1 MYDFLFDKQP
11 DTTFLGDEILHIPG
25 EPVTDR
31 DQYIVANALTSA
43 LPFLL
48 LHSNEWS
55 NLDDLMA
62 IVASGKCKV
71 VRSDIDGVVRCLE
84 LLETQGGPAPQAVEK
99 FLDNA
104 HLYLPRHVIERW
116 KKTDLYSRMVAAHDA
131 KKEKKRGE
139 YRDIHDIFLTLYDS
153 KMAYEK
159 KERILESIISSV
171 EWGWGVSGISQK
183 AIEAFKKVGCEEL
196 PKELMLKTVSPFFK
210 LANKLLRG
218 EKLIYRE
225 WLFAIELGYET
236 HLITEDEDRLGE
248 NYEFEMLDPSM
259 QLFMNRVNVITFDDD
274 EHDYL
279 KRTKVI
285 KRY

>member
-1 MYDFLFDKQP
+1 M
-11 DTTFLGDEILHIPG
+11 HIPG

-116 KKTDLYSRMVAAHDA
+116 KKTDPYSRMVAAHNA

-171 EWGWGVSGISQK
+171 DWDWG
-183 AIEAFKKVGCEEL
+183 
-196 PKELMLKTVSPFFK
+196 
-210 LANKLLRG
+210 
-218 EKLIYRE
+218 
-225 WLFAIELGYET
+225 
-236 HLITEDEDRLGE
+236 
-248 NYEFEMLDPSM
+248 
-259 QLFMNRVNVITFDDD
+259 
-274 EHDYL
+274 
-279 KRTKVI
+279 
-285 KRY
+285 

>member
-1 MYDFLFDKQP
+1 M
-11 DTTFLGDEILHIPG
+11 HIPG

-159 KERILESIISSV
+159 KERLLEAIISSV
-171 EWGWGVSGISQK
+171 DWDWGVSGISHK
-183 AIEAFKKVGCEEL
+183 AIEAFKKVGYEGF
-196 PKELMLKTVSPFFK
+196 PKELLLKTVSPFSK

-248 NYEFEMLDPSM
+248 NYEFEMLDPSRR
-259 QLFMNRVNVITFDDD
+259 LFMNRVNVITFDVN
-274 EHDYL
+274 EYDYL
-279 KRTKVI
+279 KHTKVI
-285 KRY
+285 SRS

>member
-1 MYDFLFDKQP
+1 M
-11 DTTFLGDEILHIPG
+11 HIPG

-62 IVASGKCKV
+62 IVASEKHKN

-84 LLETQGGPAPQAVEK
+84 LLETQGGPAPQAVEQ

-104 HLYLPRHVIERW
+104 YLYLPRHVIERW
-116 KKTDLYSRMVAAHDA
+116 KKTDLNSRMIATWNA
-131 KKEKKRGE
+131 KKEKERGE
-139 YRDIHDIFLTLYDS
+139 YRDIYDIFLTLYDS
-153 KMAYEK
+153 RMAYEK
-159 KERILESIISSV
+159 KESLLEAIISSV
-171 EWGWGVSGISQK
+171 DWDWGVSGISHK
-183 AIEAFKKVGCEEL
+183 AIEAFKKVGYEGF
-196 PKELMLKTVSPFFK
+196 PKELMLKTVIPFSK

-236 HLITEDEDRLGE
+236 YLVTDHEAQPDMVFEFCKVDQSSGIFRNTQAGISFGADEILCLKHLK
-248 NYEFEMLDPSM
+248 Y
-259 QLFMNRVNVITFDDD
+259 
-274 EHDYL
+274 
-279 KRTKVI
+279 
-285 KRY
+285 

>member
-1 MYDFLFDKQP
+1 M
-11 DTTFLGDEILHIPG
+11 HIPG

-31 DQYIVANALTSA
+31 DKYIVANALTSA

-62 IVASGKCKV
+62 IVASEKLKD

-84 LLETQGGPAPQAVEK
+84 LLETQGGPAPQAVDK

-116 KKTDLYSRMVAAHDA
+116 KKRDSYSRMVAAHNA
-131 KKEKKRGE
+131 KKEKERGE
-139 YRDIHDIFLTLYDS
+139 YRGIYDIFLTLYDS
-153 KMAYEK
+153 KMAYKK

-171 EWGWGVSGISQK
+171 DWDWGVSGISHQ
-183 AIEAFKKVGCEEL
+183 AIEAFKKVDYEKL
-196 PKELMLKTVSPFFK
+196 PIGLTLKVVSPFSK
-210 LANKLLRG
+210 LVNKLLRG

-225 WLFAIELGYET
+225 WLFAIELGCET
-236 HLITEDEDRLGE
+236 HLVAEHED
-248 NYEFEMLDPSM
+248 NSKAKYEFETLNSSM
-259 QLFMNRVNVITFDDD
+259 QLFRYTENEISCSAEEYN
-274 EHDYL
+274 YL
-279 KRTKVI
+279 KILKVTTDQ
-285 KRY
+285 

>member
-1 MYDFLFDKQP
+1 M
-11 DTTFLGDEILHIPG
+11 HIPG

-116 KKTDLYSRMVAAHDA
+116 KKTDPYSRMVAAHNA

-171 EWGWGVSGISQK
+171 EWDWGVSGISQK
-183 AIEAFKKVGCEEL
+183 AIEAFKKVSCEEL

-236 HLITEDEDRLGE
+236 HLITEDEDQSGAEYEYQPVDQSQGLFKSAE
-248 NYEFEMLDPSM
+248 NSISFDHFEKEF
-259 QLFMNRVNVITFDDD
+259 
-274 EHDYL
+274 L
-279 KRTKVI
+279 KEKKLR
-285 KRY
+285 

>member
-1 MYDFLFDKQP
+1 M
-11 DTTFLGDEILHIPG
+11 HIPG

-48 LHSNEWS
+48 LHSDEWS

-62 IVASGKCKV
+62 IVASEKLKN

-84 LLETQGGPAPQAVEK
+84 LLETQGGPAHQAVEK

-116 KKTDLYSRMVAAHDA
+116 KKTDLYSRNLAAWIA

-139 YRDIHDIFLTLYDS
+139 YRDIHDIYLTLYDS

-171 EWGWGVSGISQK
+171 DWYWGVSGISQK
-183 AIEAFKKVGCEEL
+183 AIEAFKKVGYEEL
-196 PKELMLKTVSPFFK
+196 PKELMLRTVSPFSK

-248 NYEFEMLDPSM
+248 NYEFEMLDPSRR
-259 QLFMNRVNVITFDDD
+259 LFMNRVNVITFDVN
-274 EHDYL
+274 EYDYL
-279 KRTKVI
+279 KHTKVI
-285 KRY
+285 SRS

>member
-1 MYDFLFDKQP
+1 M
-11 DTTFLGDEILHIPG
+11 HIPG
-25 EPVTDR
+25 EPITDR

-48 LHSNEWS
+48 LHSNAWS

-62 IVASGKCKV
+62 IVASEKLKNV
-71 VRSDIDGVVRCLE
+71 HSDIDGVVRCLE
-84 LLETQGGPAPQAVEK
+84 LLETQGGPAHQAVEK

-116 KKTDLYSRMVAAHDA
+116 KKTDFNSRMIAAWNA
-131 KKEKKRGE
+131 KKEKERGE

-153 KMAYEK
+153 KMPYEK
-159 KERILESIISSV
+159 KERILKSIISSV
-171 EWGWGVSGISQK
+171 DWDWGVSGISQK
-183 AIEAFKKVGCEEL
+183 AIEGFKKVGYEEL
-196 PKELMLKTVSPFFK
+196 PKELMLKTVSPFSK

-236 HLITEDEDRLGE
+236 HLVTEDEDSSKVG
-248 NYEFEMLDPSM
+248 YEFETLDPSM
-259 QLFMNRVNVITFDDD
+259 RLFRYTENVITYGV
-274 EHDYL
+274 EEYVYL
-279 KRTKVI
+279 KHAKVI

>member
-1 MYDFLFDKQP
+1 M
-11 DTTFLGDEILHIPG
+11 HIPG

-153 KMAYEK
+153 KMTYEK
-159 KERILESIISSV
+159 KERLLEAIISSV
-171 EWGWGVSGISQK
+171 DWDWGVSGISQK

-196 PKELMLKTVSPFFK
+196 PKELMLKTVSPFSK

-225 WLFAIELGYET
+225 WLFGIKLGYET
-236 HLITEDEDRLGE
+236 HLITEDEDKSGE
-248 NYEFEMLDPSM
+248 EYEHQPVDQSQGLFKSAENSISFDHFEKE
-259 QLFMNRVNVITFDDD
+259 F
-274 EHDYL
+274 L
-279 KRTKVI
+279 KGKKLR
-285 KRY
+285 

>member
-1 MYDFLFDKQP
+1 
-11 DTTFLGDEILHIPG
+11 LHIPG
-25 EPVTDR
+25 KPVTDR

-48 LHSNEWS
+48 LHSHEWS

-62 IVASGKCKV
+62 IVASEKMKN

-116 KKTDLYSRMVAAHDA
+116 KKTDLNSRMIASWNAR
-131 KKEKKRGE
+131 KEKERGE
-139 YRDIHDIFLTLYDS
+139 YRDIYDIFLTLYDS
-153 KMAYEK
+153 QMVYGK
-159 KERILESIISSV
+159 KERLLEAIISSV
-171 EWGWGVSGISQK
+171 DWDWGVSGISHS
-183 AIEAFKKVGCEEL
+183 AIEAFKKLDYEEL
-196 PKELMLKTVSPFFK
+196 PYELTLKVVSPFPK

-225 WLFAIELGYET
+225 WLFAIELSYET
-236 HLITEDEDRLGE
+236 HLITEHEAQRDVA
-248 NYEFEMLDPSM
+248 YEFCKLD
-259 QLFMNRVNVITFDDD
+259 QQAGLFRRTEAEISFTID
-274 EHDYL
+274 EVKFL
-279 KRTKVI
+279 KAV
-285 KRY
+285 